1 MMENDCDVVERVIP
15 KKKIRHLQPGG
26 VNSLA

>member
-15 KKKIRHLQPGG
+15 KKIRPLQPGG